1 MQAGTEGGA
10 QGGVTGWD
18 EEDERLLW
26 CMQIEAAALKSLDAR
41 PLLDQELQLLQR
53 AAGAGAGTAQQQ
65 HRSQALADER
75 SSSSVRQQQRLR
87 QEQEQQAAMQAAM
100 AARLS
105 DIAGQLSLGR
115 DREAIRQQVRGP
127 LVVDM
132 VVGATTGLPEHA
144 ATWQLFS
151 GFSIA
156 AQLAPCTR
164 TRSVCTPASASC
176 RLHVVFV
183 RMGPTAAV
191 EWRIQCLAVFCAQR
205 HATHDA
211 S

>member
-1 MQAGTEGGA
+1 MQAGTEGGPP
-10 QGGVTGWD
+10 GGVTGWD

-156 AQLAPCTR
+156 AQLAPCTH
-164 TRSVCTPASASC
+164 TRSVCTLASASC

-191 EWRIQCLAVFCAQR
+191 EWRIQCLAVCCAQR